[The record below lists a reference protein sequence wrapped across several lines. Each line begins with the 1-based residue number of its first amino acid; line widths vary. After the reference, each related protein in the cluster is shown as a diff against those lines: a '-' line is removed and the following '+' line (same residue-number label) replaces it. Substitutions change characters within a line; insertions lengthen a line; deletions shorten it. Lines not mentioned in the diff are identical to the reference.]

1 MRRRSFITL
10 AGGALATS
18 VSHSIRAD
26 PITNRDE
33 IMLPE
38 DTLVRTGGSRM
49 IDIGG
54 GNHVWTKKV
63 GNGPIQVLLLH
74 GGPGADHSY
83 FECFEDFLPQ
93 NGIEFYYYDQL
104 DSTNSDKPNDPKLWT
119 IQRFRDE
126 VEAVRKGLGLERF
139 YLLGHSWGG
148 MLAIEYALAYPQY
161 LNGLIISNMTAGMRA
176 FEKYLAELH
185 AALPHD
191 VIRTLDKYEKAGAYE
206 APEYENLMLEQVY
219 SRHVCRLKP
228 WPEPLTRAFRNL
240 NPKVYNYLQGPNEF
254 VVTGTMKTWE
264 RWSDLARI
272 RTRTLVMGA
281 KYDEMSPIDLQKM
294 ADSMPDARAWISEN
308 GSHMAMYDDQIAYF
322 RNLLTFLKSV

>member
-18 VSHSIRAD
+18 VSRSIRAD

-33 IMLPE
+33 LMLPE
-38 DTLVRTGGSRM
+38 DSLVRTGGSRM

-104 DSTNSDKPNDPKLWT
+104 DSTNSDKPGDPRLWT

-126 VEAVRKGLGLERF
+126 VEAVRKGLGLEEF
-139 YLLGHSWGG
+139 YLYGQSWGG
-148 MLAIEYALAYPQY
+148 ILAIEYALAYPQH
-161 LNGLIISNMTAGMRA
+161 LKGLIISNMAASARSY
-176 FEKYLAELH
+176 EKHVQALS
-185 AALPHD
+185 AALPEE
-191 VIRTLDKYEKAGAYE
+191 VIKILDKYEKSGDYDAQ
-206 APEYENLMLEQVY
+206 EYQKVVFEQMY
-219 SRHVCRLKP
+219 MRHVCRLNP
-228 WPEPLTRAFRNL
+228 WPEPATRTLRHL
-240 NPKVYNYLQGPNEF
+240 NEKIYTYIQGPNEF
-254 VVTGTMKTWE
+254 TITGTMKSWD
-264 RWSDLARI
+264 R
-272 RTRTLVMGA
+272 
-281 KYDEMSPIDLQKM
+281 
-294 ADSMPDARAWISEN
+294 
-308 GSHMAMYDDQIAYF
+308 
-322 RNLLTFLKSV
+322 

>member
-1 MRRRSFITL
+1 
-10 AGGALATS
+10 
-18 VSHSIRAD
+18 
-26 PITNRDE
+26 
-33 IMLPE
+33 MLPE
-38 DTLVRTGGSRM
+38 DSLVRTGGSRM

-185 AALPHD
+185 AALPQD

-206 APEYENLMLEQVY
+206 APEYQNLMLEQVY

-281 KYDEMSPIDLQKM
+281 KYDEMSPKDLQKM